1 MEDDEKKERRTIR
14 EYKRKYFLEAL
25 VDGRMYSLKAL
36 CTNIVKGDLG
46 RRQEKQ
52 SFFRDEPKKT

>member
-46 RRQEKQ
+46 RRQ
-52 SFFRDEPKKT
+52 